1 MGFHPVFAG
10 LLFFLLVVVLGAL
23 ALIVAVAYAVG
34 WAFRKGWNQA
44 QPQGDSEQ
52 HRPPAS

>member
-1 MGFHPVFAG
+1 MSFHPVFGG
-10 LLFFLLVVVLGAL
+10 LLLFMLLVL

-44 QPQGDSEQ
+44 GRSDSESP
-52 HRPPAS
+52 RPPTR